1 MKRFNKKIA
10 AIVGTSL
17 LAVGLVA
24 FPALADSSQG
34 LGGGWFSQ
42 MQTLMNQNFTPAQQ
56 QEFMSSQ
63 AMQDLHNSPQMQEA
77 MQSQDFGRMQALMNS
92 DRELKA
98 EIGAE
103 NVAKMNQMMGQFNG
117 QFNSLK

>member
-1 MKRFNKKIA
+1 MKKLNKKIV

-24 FPALADSSQG
+24 FPALADSSQD

-42 MQTLMNQNFTPAQQ
+42 MQTLMNQNFSPAEQ

-63 AMQDLHNSPQMQEA
+63 AMQDLHSSPDMQQA
-77 MQSQDFGRMQALMNS
+77 MQSQDFGRMQSLMNS

-98 EIGAE
+98 QIGAE

-117 QFNSLK
+117 KFNSSK

>member
-1 MKRFNKKIA
+1 MKKLNKKIV

-24 FPALADSSQG
+24 YPALADTSKG
-34 LGGGWFSQ
+34 LGSGWFSQ
-42 MQTLMNQNFTPAQQ
+42 MQILMNQNFTSAEQ

-63 AMQDLHNSPQMQEA
+63 AMQELHNSPDMQQA

-103 NVAKMNQMMGQFNG
+103 NVAKMNQMMGQLNG
-117 QFNSLK
+117 QFKSSR